1 MIITVLLI
9 KLNQSFKVYKNKL
22 RMIETIKIIIDADA
36 KGAKDEMKTSWILET
51 GLLLF
56 ASSRAFIA
64 TLYFVLTLNMSLL
77 KQETKC
83 IDIEHRV
90 LYVMVKFSLIAF
102 KNNINIHRGIR
113 YLEKIL
119 LDHLIL
125 WCFYFNANAKDY
137 HYIQWY
143 IVYNL
148 TQI

>member
-1 MIITVLLI
+1 MSLILLFFFIGGFPNELIITVLLI

-22 RMIETIKIIIDADA
+22 RMIETIKINIDADA

-51 GLLLF
+51 GLLLL
-56 ASSRAFIA
+56 ASSTAFIA

-90 LYVMVKFSLIAF
+90 LYVMVKFSLAF

-113 YLEKIL
+113 YLEKI
-119 LDHLIL
+119 
-125 WCFYFNANAKDY
+125 YY
-137 HYIQWY
+137 ES
-143 IVYNL
+143 
-148 TQI
+148 